1 MGKSCRSKK
10 KTNKIVL
17 NVNVCVVAKKHLV
30 NVIDMIVNKILNHH
44 LNTKC
49 RIIRNEYLIQNYNC
63 DLKTQNSSYNIS
75 HISNEFLP
83 G

>member
-49 RIIRNEYLIQNYNC
+49 RIIRNEYIIQNY
-63 DLKTQNSSYNIS
+63 KTQNSNDNIS
-75 HISNEFLP
+75 HISNAFLP
-83 G
+83 E